1 MGDSLKSFDLDKY
14 FKNYS
19 NSLQNKY
26 TPTSSG
32 KKNYGSISNSETDIY
47 DFSQTSATQSS

>member
-1 MGDSLKSFDLDKY
+1 MGELLKSFDLDKY

-32 KKNYGSISNSETDIY
+32 KKIWFYI
-47 DFSQTSATQSS
+47 